1 MYKHVMFDEL
11 NYYGDLLYD
20 FSVFE
25 VENPV
30 IVTEEET
37 KQAVESE
44 GDPKIE
50 EANQLITTEV

>member
-1 MYKHVMFDEL
+1 MFDEL
-11 NYYGDLLYD
+11 NFYGDTLYD

-37 KQAVESE
+37 K
-44 GDPKIE
+44 
-50 EANQLITTEV
+50 EVS

>member
-1 MYKHVMFDEL
+1 MSECNEMYKHVMFDEL

-30 IVTEEET
+30 IVTKEET
-37 KQAVESE
+37 K
-44 GDPKIE
+44 
-50 EANQLITTEV
+50 

>member
-1 MYKHVMFDEL
+1 MHNHIMFDEL
-11 NYYGDLLYD
+11 NFYGDSLYD

-37 KQAVESE
+37 K
-44 GDPKIE
+44 
-50 EANQLITTEV
+50 